1 MIQYIQH
8 YPAIFETNEK
18 QDGYSVFLPDI
29 PGCVSAGDTF
39 DEARK
44 NIIEAL
50 SLHISG
56 MIEDKIEA
64 PIVLLE
70 NAIQITKEFP
80 ATCFLVMVEPDRL
93 LLTKLIHGKSK
104 TISSTIDE
112 YVLELSDKKLKELK
126 LNRSKLFEQVLLG
139 VATNTIPLEVLF
151 KDKIG
156 FNDLS
161 KIASIIPQEKQ
172 TIF

>member
-1 MIQYIQH
+1 MMQYIQH
-8 YPAIFETNEK
+8 YPAIFETNE
-18 QDGYSVFLPDI
+18 QQNGYSVFLPNI
-29 PGCVSAGDTF
+29 PGCISAGDTF

-64 PIVLLE
+64 PIISIE

-80 ATCFLVMVEPDRL
+80 TTCFLVMIEPDRL

-139 VATNTIPLEVLF
+139 VATNTIPLELLF
-151 KDKIG
+151 KDKTSL
-156 FNDLS
+156 DDSLS
-161 KIASIIPQEKQ
+161 ASRDY
-172 TIF
+172 